1 MQNFSVTSQI
11 IDMIFLKY
19 FEHSIFLLN
28 KSKLLIFRFTGKI
41 EKEKR
46 LYCERFVE
54 LMIDLLVNFYVAL
67 YLRRVRYI
75 LVKAILKVIID
86 C

>member
-1 MQNFSVTSQI
+1 MSKNRIADFFKFS
-11 IDMIFLKY
+11 
-19 FEHSIFLLN
+19 
-28 KSKLLIFRFTGKI
+28 FTGKI

-67 YLRRVRYI
+67 RHSYFEDDYRL
-75 LVKAILKVIID
+75 LTKKD
-86 C
+86 CNRPPNGQANFNKSLTGSCCTSMKC